1 MASSYTAKLKS
12 FQKVVN
18 HLSSANSQPEIPA
31 EFWIPTMITYFK
43 LSFELA
49 WKTMKKHMQDR
60 SIDAAATGSPRDILK
75 LAYREG
81 YIIDDKI
88 WLDMLEDK
96 NTMEHQYDDEVS
108 KDILEKIGTVY
119 LPEFERLVSHL
130 TSLSTSYFE

>member
-1 MASSYTAKLKS
+1 
-12 FQKVVN
+12 
-18 HLSSANSQPEIPA
+18 
-31 EFWIPTMITYFK
+31 
-43 LSFELA
+43 
-49 WKTMKKHMQDR
+49 MKKHMQDR